1 MVSTL
6 TAPSVTQSADFMD
19 RAERLFQA
27 QQAYFRSGATRPIA
41 FRKQM
46 LKRLRQT
53 VERREKDISAALY
66 NDLRKSEFEAFASEI
81 GVFYQE
87 VRHTLRNLSDWMAP
101 QRVATPLIF
110 FPSSSRIIR
119 DPLGQVLIMG
129 PWNYPFLLMMH
140 PLVSAIAGGNTAFL
154 KPSEQ
159 APHTAAIVEEI
170 VRETFEEEFV
180 AVFQGHG
187 HIVGPGLMDR
197 FHFDHV
203 FFTGNPTV
211 GRSIMELAARQ
222 LTPVTLELGGKSPCI
237 VDASADLAQAAR
249 KIAWSK
255 LFNAGQTC
263 VAPDYVL
270 VHADVRDAF
279 LEKLKAAFSSMTG
292 ADPRQ
297 APDFG
302 RIINRKRFDAVSRYL
317 TSGRIAYGGQTD
329 ADDLFIAPTI
339 LTDIDPND
347 PVMQEEIFG
356 PVLPMITWRDRSEV
370 LDWIERNPY
379 PLALYVFAKSRDAE
393 DFFINNVRFGGG
405 CVNNGI
411 IHVGNPDLP
420 FGGVGPSGIGQYHG
434 KSGFDTFTRP
444 KSVLRS
450 PTWFDVPLWY
460 PPYKDHLKWVKLMF
474 RL

>member
-1 MVSTL
+1 
-6 TAPSVTQSADFMD
+6 MD

-110 FPSSSRIIR
+110 FPSSSRIMR

-187 HIVGPGLMDR
+187 HIVGPGLMER

-279 LEKLKAAFSSMTG
+279 LEKLKAAFTSMTG
-292 ADPRQ
+292 ADARQ

-379 PLALYVFAKSRDAE
+379 PLALYVFARSREAE
-393 DFFINNVRFGGG
+393 DFFINHVRFGGG

-460 PPYKDHLKWVKLMF
+460 PPYKDHLKWVKLLF

>member
-1 MVSTL
+1 MV
-6 TAPSVTQSADFMD
+6 TAAPVNIEHPVDFMD
-19 RAERLFQA
+19 RAQRVFQA
-27 QQAYFRSGATRPIA
+27 QQAFFRSGATRPIA

-46 LKRLRQT
+46 LRRLRQT
-53 VERREKDISAALY
+53 VERREKDIAAALY
-66 NDLRKSEFEAFASEI
+66 RDLRKSEFEAFASEI

-87 VRHTLRNLSDWMAP
+87 IRHTLRNLSDWMAP
-101 QRVATPLIF
+101 QRVPTPLIF

-129 PWNYPFLLMMH
+129 PWNYPFLLIMH

-170 VRETFEEEFV
+170 IRETFEDEYV
-180 AVFQGHG
+180 AVFQGFG
-187 HIVGPGLMDR
+187 HIVGPGLMEH

-237 VDASADLAQAAR
+237 VDASADLTQAAR

-270 VHADVRDAF
+270 VHADIRDAF
-279 LEKLKAAFSSMTG
+279 LEKLKAAFASMTG
-292 ADPRQ
+292 GDARQ

-302 RIINRKRFDAVSRYL
+302 RLINRKRFDAVSRYL
-317 TSGRIAYGGQTD
+317 ASGTIAYGGQTD

-339 LTDIDPND
+339 LTDIDPAD

-356 PVLPMITWRDRSEV
+356 PVLPMITWRDRNEV
-370 LDWIERNPY
+370 IDWIERNPY
-379 PLALYVFAKSRDAE
+379 PLALYLFAKSREAE
-393 DFFINNVRFGGG
+393 DFFVNNVRFGGG

-434 KSGFDTFTRP
+434 RSGFETFTRQ
-444 KSVLRS
+444 KSVLKS

-460 PPYKDHLKWVKLMF
+460 PPYKDHLKWVKLLF

>member
-1 MVSTL
+1 
-6 TAPSVTQSADFMD
+6 
-19 RAERLFQA
+19 
-27 QQAYFRSGATRPIA
+27 
-41 FRKQM
+41 
-46 LKRLRQT
+46 
-53 VERREKDISAALY
+53 
-66 NDLRKSEFEAFASEI
+66 
-81 GVFYQE
+81 
-87 VRHTLRNLSDWMAP
+87 
-101 QRVATPLIF
+101 
-110 FPSSSRIIR
+110 
-119 DPLGQVLIMG
+119 MG
-129 PWNYPFLLMMH
+129 PWNYPFLLIMH

-170 VRETFEEEFV
+170 IRETFEEQYV
-180 AVFQGHG
+180 AVFQGFG
-187 HIVGPGLMDR
+187 HIVGPGLMER

-237 VDASADLAQAAR
+237 VDASADLTQAAR

-270 VHADVRDAF
+270 VHADIRDAF
-279 LEKLKAAFSSMTG
+279 LEKLKAAFASMTG
-292 ADPRQ
+292 GDARQ

-302 RIINRKRFDAVSRYL
+302 RLINRKRFDAVSRYL
-317 TSGRIAYGGQTD
+317 ASGTIAYGGQTD

-339 LTDIDPND
+339 LTDIDPAD

-356 PVLPMITWRDRSEV
+356 PVLPLITWRDRHEV
-370 LDWIERNPY
+370 INWIERNPY
-379 PLALYVFAKSRDAE
+379 PLALYVFAKSREAE
-393 DFFINNVRFGGG
+393 EFFVNNVRFGGG

-434 KSGFDTFTRP
+434 RSGFETFTRQ
-444 KSVLRS
+444 KSVLKS

-460 PPYKDHLKWVKLMF
+460 PPYKDHLKWVKLLF

>member
-1 MVSTL
+1 MV
-6 TAPSVTQSADFMD
+6 TAAPVNIEHPVDFMD
-19 RAERLFQA
+19 RAQRVFQA
-27 QQAYFRSGATRPIA
+27 QQAFFRSGATRPIA

-53 VERREKDISAALY
+53 VERREKDIAAALY
-66 NDLRKSEFEAFASEI
+66 RDLRKSEFEAFASEI

-87 VRHTLRNLSDWMAP
+87 IRHTLRNLSDWMAP
-101 QRVATPLIF
+101 QRVPTPLIF
-110 FPSSSRIIR
+110 FPSSSRIMR

-129 PWNYPFLLMMH
+129 PWNYPFLLIMH

-170 VRETFEEEFV
+170 IRETFEDEYV
-180 AVFQGHG
+180 AVFQGFG
-187 HIVGPGLMDR
+187 HIVGPGLMEH

-237 VDASADLAQAAR
+237 VDASADLTQAAR

-270 VHADVRDAF
+270 VHADIRDAF
-279 LEKLKAAFSSMTG
+279 LEKLKAAFASMTG
-292 ADPRQ
+292 GDARQ

-302 RIINRKRFDAVSRYL
+302 RLINRKRFDAVSRYL
-317 TSGRIAYGGQTD
+317 ASGTIAYGGQTD
-329 ADDLFIAPTI
+329 AEDLFIAPTI
-339 LTDIDPND
+339 LTDIDPAD
-347 PVMQEEIFG
+347 LVMQEEIFG
-356 PVLPMITWRDRSEV
+356 PVLPMITWRDRNEV
-370 LDWIERNPY
+370 IEWIERNPY
-379 PLALYVFAKSRDAE
+379 PLALYLFAKSRDAE
-393 DFFINNVRFGGG
+393 DFFVNNVRFGGG

-434 KSGFDTFTRP
+434 RSGFETFTRQ
-444 KSVLRS
+444 KSVLKS
-450 PTWFDVPLWY
+450 LTWFDVPLWY
-460 PPYKDHLKWVKLMF
+460 PPYKDHLKWVKLLF

>member
-1 MVSTL
+1 MVSAATVSIEQ
-6 TAPSVTQSADFMD
+6 PVDFME
-19 RAERLFQA
+19 RAERIFDA
-27 QQAYFRSGATRPIA
+27 QQAFFGSGATRPIA

-53 VERREKDISAALY
+53 VERREKDISAALHR
-66 NDLRKSEFEAFASEI
+66 DLRKSEFEAFASEI

-87 VRHTLRNLSDWMAP
+87 IRHTLRNLSDWMAP
-101 QRVATPLIF
+101 QRVPTPLIF
-110 FPSSSRIIR
+110 FPSSSRIMR

-129 PWNYPFLLMMH
+129 PWNYPFLLIMH

-170 VRETFEEEFV
+170 IKETFEEQYV
-180 AVFQGHG
+180 AVFQGFG
-187 HIVGPGLMDR
+187 HIVGPGLMER

-211 GRSIMELAARQ
+211 GRSIMELAAKQ

-237 VDASADLAQAAR
+237 VDASADLTQAAR

-270 VHADVRDAF
+270 VHADIRDAF
-279 LEKLKAAFSSMTG
+279 LEKLKAAFASMTG
-292 ADPRQ
+292 GDARQ

-302 RIINRKRFDAVSRYL
+302 RLINRKRFDAVSRYL
-317 TSGRIAYGGQTD
+317 ASGTIAYGGQTD

-339 LTDIDPND
+339 LTDIDPAD

-356 PVLPMITWRDRSEV
+356 PVLPMITWRDRREV
-370 LDWIERNPY
+370 IEWIERNPY

-393 DFFINNVRFGGG
+393 DFFVNNVRFGGG

-420 FGGVGPSGIGQYHG
+420 FGGVGPSGVGQYHG
-434 KSGFDTFTRP
+434 RSGFETFTRQ
-444 KSVLRS
+444 KSVLKS

-460 PPYKDHLKWVKLMF
+460 PPYKDHLKWVKLLF

>member
-1 MVSTL
+1 MV
-6 TAPSVTQSADFMD
+6 TAAPVNIEHPVDFMD
-19 RAERLFQA
+19 RAQRVFQA
-27 QQAYFRSGATRPIA
+27 QQAFFRSGATRPIA

-46 LKRLRQT
+46 LRRLRQT
-53 VERREKDISAALY
+53 VERREKDIAAALY
-66 NDLRKSEFEAFASEI
+66 RDLRKSEFEAFASEI

-87 VRHTLRNLSDWMAP
+87 IRHTLRNLSDWMAP
-101 QRVATPLIF
+101 QRVPTPLIF

-129 PWNYPFLLMMH
+129 PWNYPFLLIMH

-170 VRETFEEEFV
+170 IRETFEDEYV
-180 AVFQGHG
+180 AVFQGFG
-187 HIVGPGLMDR
+187 HIVGPGLMEH

-237 VDASADLAQAAR
+237 VDASADLTQAAR

-270 VHADVRDAF
+270 VHADIRDAF
-279 LEKLKAAFSSMTG
+279 LEKLKAAFASMTG
-292 ADPRQ
+292 GDARQ

-302 RIINRKRFDAVSRYL
+302 RLINRKRFDAVSRYL
-317 TSGRIAYGGQTD
+317 ASGTIAYGGQTD
-329 ADDLFIAPTI
+329 AEDLFIAPTI
-339 LTDIDPND
+339 LTDIDPAD

-356 PVLPMITWRDRSEV
+356 PVLPMITWRDRNEV
-370 LDWIERNPY
+370 IDWIERNPY
-379 PLALYVFAKSRDAE
+379 PLALYLFAKSRDAE
-393 DFFINNVRFGGG
+393 DFFVNNVRFGGG

-434 KSGFDTFTRP
+434 RSGFETFTRQ
-444 KSVLRS
+444 KSVLKS

-460 PPYKDHLKWVKLMF
+460 PPYKDHLKWVKLLF

>member
-1 MVSTL
+1 MVST
-6 TAPSVTQSADFMD
+6 ASSKIEQSADFME
-19 RAERLFQA
+19 RAERIFKA
-27 QQAYFRSGATRPIA
+27 QQSYFRTGVTRPIA

-53 VERREKDISAALY
+53 VERREKDISAALHS
-66 NDLRKSEFEAFASEI
+66 DLRKSEFEAFASEI

-87 VRHTLRNLSDWMAP
+87 IRHTLRNLTDWMAP
-101 QRVATPLIF
+101 QRVPTPLIF
-110 FPSSSRIIR
+110 FPSSSRVMR

-159 APHTAAIVEEI
+159 APHTAAIIEEI
-170 VRETFEEEFV
+170 IRETFEEEYV
-180 AVFQGHG
+180 AVFQGFG
-187 HIVGPGLMDR
+187 HIVGPGLMER

-237 VDASADLAQAAR
+237 VDASADLTQAAR

-292 ADPRQ
+292 EDPRQ
-297 APDFG
+297 AVDFG
-302 RIINRKRFDAVSRYL
+302 RMINRKRFDAVSRYL
-317 TSGRIAYGGQTD
+317 ANGRIAFGGQTD

-339 LTDIDPND
+339 LTDIDPGD

-356 PVLPMITWRDRSEV
+356 PVLPLITWRDRSEV

-379 PLALYVFAKSRDAE
+379 PLALYVFAKSGEAV
-393 DFFINNVRFGGG
+393 DFFVNNVRFGGG

-420 FGGVGPSGIGQYHG
+420 FGGVGPSGLGQYHG
-434 KSGFDTFTRP
+434 KAGFETFTRP
-444 KSVLRS
+444 KSVLKS

-460 PPYKDHLKWVKLMF
+460 PPYKDHLKWVKLLF
-474 RL
+474 KL

>member
-1 MVSTL
+1 MVSTI
-6 TAPSVTQSADFMD
+6 TDSVSAAPDYLE
-19 RAERLFQA
+19 RAARLFEA
-27 QQAYFRSGATRPIA
+27 QQAYFKRGATQPIS
-41 FRKQM
+41 FRRQM
-46 LKRLRQT
+46 LKRLKRT
-53 VERREKDISAALY
+53 VERKEREISAALHK
-66 NDLRKSEFEAFASEI
+66 DLRKSEFEAFASEI

-87 VRHTLRNLSDWMAP
+87 IRHTLRHLSDWMAP
-101 QRVATPLIF
+101 QRVPTPLIF
-110 FPSSSRIIR
+110 FPSSSRILR

-159 APHTAAIVEEI
+159 APHTAVIIEEI
-170 VRETFEEEFV
+170 IRETFDEEFV

-187 HIVGPGLMDR
+187 HIVGPGLIER
-197 FHFDHV
+197 FHFDHI

-237 VDASADLAQAAR
+237 VDASADLAQAAK

-270 VHADVRDAF
+270 VHADVHDAF
-279 LEKLKAAFSSMTG
+279 LEKLKAAFRSMTG
-292 ADPRQ
+292 EDPRQ
-297 APDFG
+297 AADFG
-302 RIINRKRFDAVSRYL
+302 RMINRKRFDAVSGYL
-317 TSGRIAYGGQTD
+317 SFGRVAYGGQTD

-339 LTDIDPND
+339 LTDIDDSD

-356 PVLPMITWRDRSEV
+356 PVLPLVTWKDRNDA
-370 LDWIERNPY
+370 LARIERNPY
-379 PLALYVFAKSRDAE
+379 PLALYVFTKTKETE
-393 DFFINNVRFGGG
+393 DFFIRQVRFGGG

-411 IHVGNPDLP
+411 IHLGNPDLP

-434 KSGFDTFTRP
+434 KAGFDTFTRP
-444 KSVLRS
+444 KSVLKS

-460 PPYKDHLKWVKLMF
+460 PPYKDHLKWVKMLF

>member
-1 MVSTL
+1 MVSAATVSIEQ
-6 TAPSVTQSADFMD
+6 PVDFME
-19 RAERLFQA
+19 RAERIFDA
-27 QQAYFRSGATRPIA
+27 QQIFFRSGATRPIA

-53 VERREKDISAALY
+53 VERREKDISAALHR
-66 NDLRKSEFEAFASEI
+66 DLRKSEFEAFASEI

-87 VRHTLRNLSDWMAP
+87 IRHTLRNLSDWMAP
-101 QRVATPLIF
+101 QRVPTPLIF
-110 FPSSSRIIR
+110 FPSSSRIMR

-129 PWNYPFLLMMH
+129 PWNYPFLLIMH

-170 VRETFEEEFV
+170 IRETFEEQYV
-180 AVFQGHG
+180 AVFQGFG
-187 HIVGPGLMDR
+187 HIVGPGLMER

-237 VDASADLAQAAR
+237 VDASADLTQAAR

-270 VHADVRDAF
+270 VHADIRDAF
-279 LEKLKAAFSSMTG
+279 LEKLKAAFASMTG
-292 ADPRQ
+292 GDARQ

-302 RIINRKRFDAVSRYL
+302 RLINRKRFDAVSRYL
-317 TSGRIAYGGQTD
+317 ASGTIAYGGQTD

-339 LTDIDPND
+339 LTDIDPAD
-347 PVMQEEIFG
+347 PVMREEIFG
-356 PVLPMITWRDRSEV
+356 PVLPLITWRDRHEV
-370 LDWIERNPY
+370 INWIERNPY
-379 PLALYVFAKSRDAE
+379 PLALYVFAKSREAE
-393 DFFINNVRFGGG
+393 EFFVNNVRFGGG

-434 KSGFDTFTRP
+434 RSGFETFTRQ
-444 KSVLRS
+444 KSVLKS

-460 PPYKDHLKWVKLMF
+460 PPYKDHLKWVKLLF